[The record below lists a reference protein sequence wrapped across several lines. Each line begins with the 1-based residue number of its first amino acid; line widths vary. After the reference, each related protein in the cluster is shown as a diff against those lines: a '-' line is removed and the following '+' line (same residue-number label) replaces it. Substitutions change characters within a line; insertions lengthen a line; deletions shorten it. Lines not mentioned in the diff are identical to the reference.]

1 MITLLEEIRTEV
13 VLASWT
19 NTIKRSALQEMLAA
33 ASRPGVISFAL
44 GLPAPELFPVD
55 EYGEA
60 AAAVLRSDPRAL
72 QYQPP
77 FAPLKSQVVEL
88 MRRRGVFCREEQV
101 FLTAGAQQGMNL
113 LVRLLLEPGGQ
124 LLLEDIIYPG
134 FQQVIEPFAPDLLLV
149 STDAKE
155 GMNVDEVEA
164 VLKSGRRPSF
174 IYAIPD
180 GHNPLGVSLSRRKRE
195 KLVDLAGT
203 YGVPIIED
211 DAYGFLHYDGP
222 LDPPMRSMDEDWV
235 FYVGSFSKILAPA
248 LRVGW
253 VIVPEKLLRPLS
265 VIKEATDID
274 TATFSQRA
282 VSAYLAA
289 GHLDNHISRLHEE
302 YRLRRQVMH
311 DALLK
316 HFPAHAEW
324 QKPKSGLFIWV
335 DLPGELD
342 TTELLQ
348 HAIGKEQV
356 AFVPG
361 GAFRVNSH
369 WPQRQSLRLNFS
381 HCAPPQIE
389 EGIARLARAI
399 ADQSGEAKCYDQLIP
414 LNQGL
419 TISKRRKRDDEA

>member
-1 MITLLEEIRTEV
+1 MTTLLEEVRTEV

-44 GLPAPELFPVD
+44 GLPAPELFPIN
-55 EYGEA
+55 EYEQA
-60 AAAVLRSDPRAL
+60 VAAVLGSDPRAL

-77 FAPLKSQVVEL
+77 FAPLKSQIVEL
-88 MRRRGVFCREEQV
+88 MRGRGVRCREEQV

-124 LLLEDIIYPG
+124 LLMEEVIYPG
-134 FQQVIEPFAPDLLLV
+134 FQQLVEPFAPDLLLV
-149 STDAKE
+149 STDAEE

-164 VLKSGRRPSF
+164 VLKKGRRPSF
-174 IYAIPD
+174 IYVIPD

-195 KLVDLAGT
+195 KLVDLASS

-222 LDPPMRSMDEDWV
+222 LDPPLRAMDEDWV

-253 VIVPEKLLRPLS
+253 IIVPEKLMRPLS

-274 TATFSQRA
+274 TATFSQRT
-282 VSAYLAA
+282 VSTYLAA
-289 GHLDNHISRLHEE
+289 GHLPDHLARLRQE
-302 YRLRRQVMH
+302 YRIRRETMS
-311 DALLK
+311 DALLE
-316 HFPAHAEW
+316 HFPAQSQW
-324 QKPKSGLFIWV
+324 QKPKSGLFMWV
-335 DLPGELD
+335 ELPGGLD
-342 TTELLQ
+342 AGELLQ
-348 HAIGKEQV
+348 HALKKEQV

-361 GAFRVNSH
+361 GAFSVNTRWS
-369 WPQRQSLRLNFS
+369 QRQSLRLNFS

-389 EGIARLARAI
+389 EGVIRLARAI
-399 ADQSGEAKCYDQLIP
+399 ADLCDETKCYDPMIP
-414 LNQGL
+414 IN
-419 TISKRRKRDDEA
+419 

>member
-1 MITLLEEIRTEV
+1 MTTLLEEVRTEV
-13 VLASWT
+13 RLASWT

-44 GLPAPELFPVD
+44 GLPAPELFPIN
-55 EYGEA
+55 EYEQ
-60 AAAVLRSDPRAL
+60 AVASVLGSDPRAL

-88 MRRRGVFCREEQV
+88 MKRRGVSCREEQV

-124 LLLEDIIYPG
+124 LLMEDIIYPG
-134 FQQVIEPFAPDLLLV
+134 FQQLVEPYAPDLLLV
-149 STDAKE
+149 STDAE
-155 GMNVDEVEA
+155 TGMNVDEVEA
-164 VLKSGRRPSF
+164 VLKRGNRPSF

-180 GHNPLGVSLSRRKRE
+180 GHNPLSVSLSRRKRE
-195 KLVDLAGT
+195 RLVALASS

-211 DAYGFLHYDGP
+211 DAYGFLHYDGQLDAP
-222 LDPPMRSMDEDWV
+222 LRAMNEDWV

-253 VIVPEKLLRPLS
+253 IIVPEKLMRPLS
-265 VIKEATDID
+265 VIKEASDID

-289 GHLDNHISRLHEE
+289 GHLPDHLSRLHKE
-302 YRLRRQVMH
+302 YRLRRETMH
-311 DALLK
+311 NALLEY
-316 HFPAHAEW
+316 FPSQTHW
-324 QKPKSGLFIWV
+324 QKPKSGLFMWV
-335 DLPGELD
+335 ELPAGLD
-342 TTELLQ
+342 ANELLQ
-348 HAIGKEQV
+348 HAINREQV

-361 GAFRVNSH
+361 AAFRVNTNWS
-369 WPQRQSLRLNFS
+369 QRQSLRLNFS

-389 EGIARLARAI
+389 EGITRLARAI
-399 ADQSGEAKCYDQLIP
+399 ADLSTSLDA
-414 LNQGL
+414 
-419 TISKRRKRDDEA
+419 AA